1 MMAAMTDEQLGA
13 RLKELR
19 DASGMSQ
26 EQLADAL
33 GVDQSTISRV
43 ERGQRAVTARELA
56 LASGALRVTLGEIV
70 DPDSQAPA
78 LLREGDADDEG
89 ARASLELFNR
99 CIDEYRGV
107 EALAR

>member
-1 MMAAMTDEQLGA
+1 MTAMTDEQLGS
-13 RLKELR
+13 RLRELR
-19 DASGMSQ
+19 DTSGMSQ
-26 EQLADAL
+26 GELADAL
-33 GVDQSTISRV
+33 GVDQSTVSRI

-70 DPDSQAPA
+70 DPASQAPVF
-78 LLREGDADDEG
+78 LREGDAGSEG
-89 ARASLELFNR
+89 ASASLELFNR